1 MSHCL
6 TGIEFQFLQDTK
18 VLETGY
24 QHLDTFNILTLEM
37 VKMIHLMLYKFYHNK
52 KKINQMTFKYGVLSK
67 FFKLLII

>member
-24 QHLDTFNILTLEM
+24 YHLDTFNILTLEM

-52 KKINQMTFKYGVLSK
+52 KK
-67 FFKLLII
+67 LIK